1 MEKLLLIITTLLF
14 SYNSYSQCTIST
26 LPYYNDFSTYG
37 QGYTAFPTCWAT
49 TCPNN
54 NSLFINNNRLVFFF
68 NYCTAITPE
77 FDSLI
82 NLKNLSMSFL
92 TRHSSNGIDN
102 NDAKM
107 YIGVMDSPT
116 DLSSFDTIAVLS
128 LPIDVFRNIN
138 VNFNHYTGNGK
149 YIAFRAKHHI
159 ITNLNIDYTP
169 ACPMPYNFKSN
180 TNANVTKL
188 SWLPGDDNNSSWWVY
203 YKPNTSSSYDS
214 VLVNTPLCILNNLL
228 PNANYTAYL
237 RTNCNNTIS
246 TLSSDTI
253 SFRTYCNEVSSLPYV
268 ENFNTYSLGSFPT
281 CWYNYNSEG
290 NTNTVYTAQGAMYF
304 MYSTYSTRMA
314 ITPYFSDSISL
325 NNSMLKFRFK
335 ACTHD
340 ADTINRPL
348 VIGSFKN
355 IEDLSSFDSITTV
368 YANSSWKNIDLNL
381 SKYDFTG
388 NYIAFIHRNGAF
400 DVGIKNV
407 IIDNIPSCPRPINP
421 KLDSVSNNTA
431 NISWELFSGDESLW
445 KIYYKPTNLSSYDS
459 VITGTNN
466 CTLLNLIPS
475 TNYQAYI
482 VTLCDSSHSQN
493 SDTLFFR
500 TNCATIDTLP
510 FIENFTRTGINAYP
524 ICWVGSKVGL
534 NNLPGNLYMRD
545 GGLLVLPEINESI
558 DIYNLILRFNAKNAS
573 IYQDNK
579 NKSITIGLIGD
590 ANDLNIFDSITT
602 MPIFNSLNEYDI
614 DLSNY
619 TGNSKYIALRTI
631 NNPSSIVI
639 DDLIL
644 DYKSNYCIRPDS
656 IVAIQ
661 NSIDPLNVDISWR
674 ERESINNGYWV
685 YSQLN
690 NSNIIDSFYTTNNY
704 ITIGNLLPDTSYT
717 FYLKTF
723 CNIENRFITSFP
735 IQFIT
740 PCYNSPISVFPY
752 LEDFY
757 SGFNCW
763 VLNENGT
770 LRETKWSLN
779 NGCAYYSSYYD
790 SIYSQHPDYDSRLI
804 SPAFDF
810 TSNME
815 MTFKLYR
822 EYNANNITFK
832 VSVYLNSIPDTIG
845 AVLLG
850 SEYPYDINGANP
862 HWDTIKYLFPINNF
876 GVKYLIITGTNN
888 GTIKLDD
895 ILIKVSPT
903 CPDNYNPKITNYDEN
918 TISLSWENSIIVPQN
933 WILAYQAIDSLNFNP
948 GSPLATQIL
957 IYDTSSTQITMN
969 GLIQGEMY
977 SFALRP
983 QCDSSWSSIVSARTY
998 KNAQLPY
1005 FTDFSDSLD
1014 NQSWYI
1020 SNGGAANAWYISSAV
1035 DNDTIDGNS
1044 LLISNDNGVTNAYT
1058 LNRMSCVTASRKFIS
1073 TGASAYNLKF
1083 DLRMMGEDIYDYLK
1097 VFVVNEDT
1105 NYIGIDGYKYYGL
1118 RGYSYQ
1124 AVLFGGY
1131 NNTCPT
1137 CPYYSKG
1144 DSITTTHTIQ
1154 LGSQGP
1160 LGNIRKLI
1168 FVWYNDSG
1176 YGYNPPS
1183 AIDNISLTNYVEEI
1197 HINDTI
1203 CQGTSY
1209 NFYGQNLYSTGS
1221 YTQEFQN
1228 ANVVDSIIYL
1238 NLIVNPTYN
1247 DTIFAEICQGDIYNQ
1262 FGFNESVIGFYTQN
1276 LNTTKG
1282 CDSIVNLNLIVNHIS
1297 MQSYYD
1303 TICQWNMYNNYGFS
1317 FVADTT
1323 GRYTQNLQT
1332 IKGCDSIIVLNLV
1345 VNPTPIIPENL
1356 DAQIISNY
1364 IELNWQGNG
1373 SSYVIYRN
1381 NDSLT
1386 TTTNPTYLDYDVIHE
1401 QSYCYKVKSM
1411 NGDCESEFSNIVCK
1425 TYLSLENINQTNIST
1440 KLYPNPTNGKASLE
1454 VEGLNAEAYVLIY
1467 DMVGRV
1473 IQRHKINKGKNELEI
1488 DLSYAKGVYSIRIV
1502 NDRIN
1507 QTKKLIVQ

>member
-1 MEKLLLIITTLLF
+1 MKKLLLIIIALLF
-14 SYNSYSQCTIST
+14 SYNSYCQCTITT
-26 LPYYNDFSTYG
+26 LPYYNNFSTYG
-37 QGYTAFPTCWAT
+37 SGYTAFPTCWFT

-54 NSLFINNNRLVFFF
+54 NSLFINSDNRLVFYL

-82 NLKNLSMSFL
+82 NIKNLSMSFL
-92 TRHSSNGIDN
+92 VRHSSNGIDN

-116 DLSSFDTIAVLS
+116 DLSSFDTIEVLC
-128 LPIDVFRNIN
+128 LPIDVYRNIN

-169 ACPMPYNFKSN
+169 SCPAAYYLKSN
-180 TNANVTKL
+180 TNANITKL
-188 SWLPGDDNNSSWWVY
+188 SWLAGDDNNSSWWVY
-203 YKPNTSSSYDS
+203 FKPNTSSSYDS
-214 VLVNTPLCILNNLL
+214 VLVNTPYCTLSNLL
-228 PNANYTAYL
+228 PNTNYTAYL

-268 ENFNTYSLGSFPT
+268 ENFNTYSSGSFPT
-281 CWYNYNSEG
+281 CWYNYNSDG

-340 ADTINRPL
+340 TDTVNRPL
-348 VIGSFKN
+348 VIGSFTN

-368 YANSSWKNIDLNL
+368 YANSNWKNIDLNL

-400 DVGIKNV
+400 DVGIDNI
-407 IIDNIPSCPRPINP
+407 IIDDIPSCPRPINP
-421 KLDSVSNNTA
+421 KLDSVSTNSA
-431 NISWELFSGDESLW
+431 NISWELFAGDESLW

-459 VITGTNN
+459 VIANSNN

-482 VTLCDSSHSQN
+482 VTICDTLHSQN

-524 ICWVGSKVGL
+524 ICWVSSKVGI
-534 NNLPGNLYMRD
+534 NNPPGNLYMRND
-545 GGLLVLPEINESI
+545 GILVLPEIDELI
-558 DIYNLILRFNAKNAS
+558 DIYSLILRFNARNAS
-573 IYQDNK
+573 IYQDNE
-579 NKSITIGLIGD
+579 NKSITIGLMGD
-590 ANDLNIFDSITT
+590 ANDLNSFDSITS
-602 MPIFNSLNEYDI
+602 MPIFNLLNEYDI
-614 DLSNY
+614 DLNNY

-631 NNPSSIVI
+631 NNSSTIVI

-644 DYKSNYCIRPDS
+644 DYRSNYCIRPDS
-656 IVAIQ
+656 MVAIQ
-661 NSIDPLNVDISWR
+661 NSIDPFNVDISWR

-704 ITIGNLLPDTSYT
+704 ITIGNLLPDTSYA

-735 IQFIT
+735 IQYIT
-740 PCYNSPISVFPY
+740 PCYNSPINVFPY
-752 LEDFY
+752 LEDFS

-770 LRETKWSLN
+770 LRETKWSLY
-779 NGCAYYSSYYD
+779 NGYACYSSNYN
-790 SIYSQHPDYDSRLI
+790 SLYSQHPDLDSRLI

-815 MTFKLYR
+815 MSFNVLRNSSYPVNTVRKLS
-822 EYNANNITFK
+822 F
-832 VSVYLNSIPDTIG
+832 YLNSVPDTIG

-850 SEYPYDINGANP
+850 DVYPEYDYNLTPY
-862 HWDTIKYLFPINNF
+862 WDTIKYLFPINSF

-888 GTIKLDD
+888 GIISLDN

-903 CPDNYNPKITNYDEN
+903 CPENYNPKITNYDEN

-948 GSPLATQIL
+948 DSPLATQIL
-957 IYDTSSTQITMN
+957 ISDTSSTQITMS
-969 GLIQGEMY
+969 GLVQGEMY
-977 SFALRP
+977 SFAIRP
-983 QCDSSWSSIVSARTY
+983 VCDSSWSSIVSARTY

-1005 FTDFSDSLD
+1005 FTDFSDSID

-1020 SNGGAANAWYISSAV
+1020 SNGGAVNAWCISSAV
-1035 DNDTIDGNS
+1035 NDSLISGNS
-1044 LLISNDNGVTNAYT
+1044 LMISNDNGVTNAYT
-1058 LNRMSCVTASRKFIS
+1058 LNRISCVTASRKFVS
-1073 TGASAYNLKF
+1073 NGANAYTLKF

-1097 VFVVNEDT
+1097 VFVEDKDT
-1105 NYIGIDGYKYYGL
+1105 NYIGVADGSSYYRL
-1118 RGYSYQ
+1118 RNYSYQ

-1137 CPYYSKG
+1137 CPYYCKG

-1154 LGSQGP
+1154 LGNQGQA
-1160 LGNIRKLI
+1160 GNIRKLI
-1168 FVWYNDSG
+1168 FVWYNDGG
-1176 YGYNPPS
+1176 YGYNPPP
-1183 AIDNISLTNYVEEI
+1183 AIDNISLTNFVKEI
-1197 HINDTI
+1197 YTYDTI
-1203 CQGTSY
+1203 CKATPY
-1209 NFYGQNLYSTGS
+1209 NFYGQNLDSTGF
-1221 YTQEFQN
+1221 YTQEFYT
-1228 ANVVDSIIYL
+1228 ANVLDSIIYL

-1247 DTIFAEICQGDIYNQ
+1247 DTIFAEICQGETYYQ
-1262 FGFNESVIGFYTQN
+1262 FGFNDSIAGFYTQN
-1276 LNTTKG
+1276 LETING
-1282 CDSIVNLNLIVNHIS
+1282 CDSIVNLNLIVNPL
-1297 MQSYYD
+1297 YND
-1303 TICQWNMYNNYGFS
+1303 TITAEICQGETYTHNGFNVS
-1317 FVADTT
+1317 TEGLHT
-1323 GRYTQNLQT
+1323 LNLQT
-1332 IKGCDSIIVLNLV
+1332 INGCDSIVNLYLTFIELSAPINLSL
-1345 VNPTPIIPENL
+1345 VNI
-1356 DAQIISNY
+1356 ANY
-1364 IELNWQGNG
+1364 IKLDWNGNG
-1373 SSYVIYRN
+1373 DEYIIYKN
-1381 NDSLT
+1381 NDSLLT
-1386 TTTNPTYLDYDVIHE
+1386 TSSNTYIDSNVIDETN
-1401 QSYCYKVKSM
+1401 YCYKLKAFK
-1411 NGDCESEFSNIVCK
+1411 NECESE
-1425 TYLSLENINQTNIST
+1425 LSDEECLIFVSLNEVQSDNLTA
-1440 KLYPNPTNGKASLE
+1440 KLYPNPTEGKAKLE
-1454 VEGLNAEAYVLIY
+1454 VEGVNPEVEVLVY
-1467 DMVGRV
+1467 DMVGRL
-1473 IQRHKINKGKNELEI
+1473 IPREFILLE
-1488 DLSYAKGVYSIRIV
+1488 
-1502 NDRIN
+1502 
-1507 QTKKLIVQ
+1507 